1 MNFFY
6 PSNDVVPSL
15 PEGNTLTDTEVSK
28 RSIWIGSQYAIKDC
42 YSLANE
48 LVRVNREASKAF
60 IRHSK
65 SRDKFIEVLAII
77 VGSFAYQ
84 LSLGYQRKEFLTIP
98 TGNSSKDAID
108 RTGYSGA
115 WLAKAIEFLESLD
128 CIQVAYNHF
137 YDNKIQQGRITKYR
151 CTKTLISFLE
161 QFNLIRLK
169 YPRVSRFEVLEEF
182 HKPVSNTAMRIING
196 LKMIHLKKS

>member
-1 MNFFY
+1 MLC
-6 PSNDVVPSL
+6 PP

-48 LVRVNREASKAF
+48 LIRVNREASKAF

-84 LSLGYQRKEFLTIP
+84 LSLGYQRK
-98 TGNSSKDAID
+98 SS
-108 RTGYSGA
+108 
-115 WLAKAIEFLESLD
+115 
-128 CIQVAYNHF
+128 
-137 YDNKIQQGRITKYR
+137 
-151 CTKTLISFLE
+151 
-161 QFNLIRLK
+161 
-169 YPRVSRFEVLEEF
+169 
-182 HKPVSNTAMRIING
+182 
-196 LKMIHLKKS
+196 